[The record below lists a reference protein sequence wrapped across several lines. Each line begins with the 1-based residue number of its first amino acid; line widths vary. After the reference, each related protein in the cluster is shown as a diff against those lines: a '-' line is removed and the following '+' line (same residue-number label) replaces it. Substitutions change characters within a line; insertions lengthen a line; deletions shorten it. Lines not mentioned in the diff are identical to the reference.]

1 MKPLIILLLLCLT
14 ARADLNSDVAAWTNA
29 NPGGVYVAYIGDS
42 ITAGYSAYRPA
53 TDGGPS
59 GDTNANVAS
68 QLLTYS
74 GGVVTATNR
83 GVQGRVWGQMT
94 YDVTNA
100 LKNRPKYVFVRCGIN
115 DVNVTNDWSNI
126 ESNMNVV
133 RGTCLQSNALMV
145 VQDILPRTTGGD
157 FQAFLIRTWNSN
169 FNNYA
174 STTGIKR
181 VQDHDL
187 FGTNRVSTGFPDN
200 IITDFNLD
208 GIHYKPAA
216 YPLWAR
222 ITYTNLLQWA
232 TPAPWSAAANAV
244 TVHSINMQ

>member
-1 MKPLIILLLLCLT
+1 MKYLIPLLLASLSVK
-14 ARADLNSDVAAWTNA
+14 ADLASDVAAWTNGRPTA
-29 NPGGVYVAYIGDS
+29 VYVAYIGDS
-42 ITAGYSAYRPA
+42 ITAGYSQYRPA

-68 QLLTYS
+68 CLLTYS
-74 GGVVTATNR
+74 GGIVIATNR

-100 LKNRPKYVFVRCGIN
+100 LKNLPKYVFVRCGIN
-115 DVNVTNDWSNI
+115 DVNVTNTWSNI

-133 RGTCLQSNALMV
+133 RLTCIQSNALMV

-157 FQAFLIRTWNSN
+157 FQALLIRTWNSN

-181 VQDHDL
+181 VVDHDL
-187 FGTNRVSTGFPDN
+187 FGTNRTSTGFKDD
-200 IITDFNLD
+200 IITAYNLD
-208 GIHYKPAA
+208 GIHYKGGA
-216 YPLWAR
+216 YPLWAQ
-222 ITYTNLLQWA
+222 ISYTNLLEWA
-232 TPAPWSAAANAV
+232 TPVPGSARANSA
-244 TVHSINMQ
+244 TVHRITMQ